1 MCESSKS
8 AKTECFD
15 LAVISNVTRIHSFG
29 FVGILAFSA
38 IFLVNTIFAA
48 AETRK
53 NWDTFTSQNFLTYIF
68 LITQPL

>member
-15 LAVISNVTRIHSFG
+15 LAVIRNVTRLLCCCFPCL
-29 FVGILAFSA
+29 LAFSA
-38 IFLVNTIFAA
+38 IFFANFISNV

-53 NWDTFTSQNFLTYIF
+53 NWDTFTSEHF
-68 LITQPL
+68 